1 MEESPRLDSGD
12 DPERACTGLD
22 DLMPASPSMP
32 YDMKAVITEVVDDGD
47 FMEYHANWA
56 KSLVCGFARM
66 DGQPVGIVANQP
78 LVLAGVLDI
87 ESSSKGARFVRTC
100 DAFNIPLLTFVDVPG
115 FLPGVDQEYGGIIRH
130 GAKLLYAY
138 CEATVPRIQIITRKA
153 YGGAYVVMDSK
164 GVGCDLSLAWPS
176 AEIAV
181 MGPEGATDI
190 VHRREIQA
198 AADPESRRAE
208 LVEEYKE
215 QFANPWIAA
224 EWGYIDDVIE
234 PAETRAKMIAGLRM
248 LASKREDLPTR
259 KHGNVPL

>member
-1 MEESPRLDSGD
+1 M
-12 DPERACTGLD
+12 
-22 DLMPASPSMP
+22 
-32 YDMKAVITEVVDDGD
+32 
-47 FMEYHANWA
+47 
-56 KSLVCGFARM
+56 
-66 DGQPVGIVANQP
+66 
-78 LVLAGVLDI
+78 
-87 ESSSKGARFVRTC
+87 
-100 DAFNIPLLTFVDVPG
+100 PG

-138 CEATVPRIQIITRKA
+138 CEATVPRIQVITRKA

-198 AADPESRRAE
+198 AADPESRRSE

-224 EWGYIDDVIE
+224 EWGYVDAVIE
-234 PAETRAKMIAGLRM
+234 PSETRAKMIAGLRM
-248 LASKREDLPTR
+248 LASKREELPTR